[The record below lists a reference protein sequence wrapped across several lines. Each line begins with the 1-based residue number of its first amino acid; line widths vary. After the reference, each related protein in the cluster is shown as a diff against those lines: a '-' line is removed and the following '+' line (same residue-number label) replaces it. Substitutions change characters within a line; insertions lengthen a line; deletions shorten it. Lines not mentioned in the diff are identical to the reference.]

1 MVAKIPDPVID
12 ALKWRLGRTDDE
24 IDLNAFSKLNVEFGR
39 EAGENN
45 GRKRET
51 YVYQTGSMM
60 TFEIKY
66 DPEEGKVLSIS

>member
-1 MVAKIPDPVID
+1 MVAKIPDPVTD

-24 IDLNAFSKLNVEFGR
+24 IDQNAFVRLNAEFGR
-39 EAGENN
+39 EARENDI
-45 GRKRET
+45 ET

-66 DPEEGKVLSIS
+66 DPKKRKVLSIS